1 MGHVNIYQ
9 FCKLRSTILEK
20 EAPGLILAWFQ
31 YNWVLHKKLVAV
43 FSTSLVSVLTD
54 DVDTMQATTL
64 DTWYQLNTTH

>member
-1 MGHVNIYQ
+1 M
-9 FCKLRSTILEK
+9 
-20 EAPGLILAWFQ
+20 ILAWFQ